1 MNEHEIVELCLQEDC
16 KSAFERVY
24 NLDYP
29 DYTELAIYI
38 QYVYF
43 TTTALSLVTADFL
56 DMIKNDPSDIC
67 KEVFTVFNSVGA
79 EVGDT
84 ITEMSNFQRN
94 VLVKEK
100 DPERLL
106 RHMLKVI
113 NAYYDIPSKLS
124 MMITYIVQKRYG
136 SDKQNA
142 VVKIATEYED
152 AYYKLQHMLKKP
164 QENEWDGDPINEITI
179 NKKHERPTGFHK
191 AKHHKK
197 KGRR

>member
-43 TTTALSLVTADFL
+43 TTTALSVVTTDFL
-56 DMIKNDPSDIC
+56 GMIKNDPSDIC

-79 EVGDT
+79 EIGDT
-84 ITEMSNFQRN
+84 VIEMNNFQLN

-164 QENEWDGDPINEITI
+164 QENEFDGDIMNEVTV
-179 NKKHERPTGFHK
+179 NKKHEKPTGFHK
-191 AKHHKK
+191 FKHHKK
-197 KGRR
+197 KRRR